1 MKSDKTTVFAHMHRV
16 LLLRLASDRKW
27 SEPRSASSH
36 MLIYV
41 IEGDFFL
48 NCGGV
53 DYRCSPDSVLYWP
66 LDTRYY
72 ISDPGLADKTILV
85 VFFELLPSGNDDIHA
100 GCDDSVTGTAEDS
113 APISGGTE
121 SGRIPSCGES
131 GCELL
136 DSPFQLNDI
145 PGMRDY
151 FTDLQNTAMKKD
163 AYRTAEAD
171 ARLTILLIELLR
183 AAGNDSCADYDSDV
197 EGLLASIRIAAGR
210 RASCSQIAA
219 ELGYTDTA
227 LNRIVR
233 RAVGES
239 LRDYIF
245 MTKIR
250 MAEDM
255 LLHSNLT
262 VSSIADELGFTDS
275 SHLIRV
281 FREFNGTTP
290 LKYRMEHSN

>member
-53 DYRCSPDSVLYWP
+53 DYRCSPDSVIYWP
-66 LDTRYY
+66 ADTRYF
-72 ISDPGLADKTILV
+72 ISNPGLADKTMLV
-85 VFFELLPSGNDDIHA
+85 VFFDLPA
-100 GCDDSVTGTAEDS
+100 GTCDTGADEKDSTN
-113 APISGGTE
+113 E
-121 SGRIPSCGES
+121 SGI
-131 GCELL
+131 L

-151 FTDLQNTAMKKD
+151 FTDLQNIAMKKD
-163 AYRTAEAD
+163 AYRAAEAD

-183 AAGNDSCADYDSDV
+183 AAENDSCADYGSDV
-197 EGLLASIRIAAGR
+197 EELLASIRIAAGR
-210 RASCSQIAA
+210 RTSCSQIAK

-227 LNRIVR
+227 LNRVVR

-262 VSSIADELGFTDS
+262 VSSIAAELGFTDC

-290 LKYRMEHSN
+290 LKYRKEHSN